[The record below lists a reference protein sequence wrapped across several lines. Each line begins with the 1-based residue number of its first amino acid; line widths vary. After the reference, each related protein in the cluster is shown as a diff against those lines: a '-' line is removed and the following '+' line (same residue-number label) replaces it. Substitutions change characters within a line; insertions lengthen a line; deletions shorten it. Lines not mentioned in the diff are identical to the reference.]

1 MHAKQAQDDVSEHA
15 PPLVRHHIDLAAPPL
30 FIRGSKGVLGCG
42 YFDVATFNL
51 TKEAGVVIRGVK
63 SLDDLREKKVVGW
76 QDISERAQTLGV
88 APGMTGQ
95 AVLEI
100 LR

>member
-1 MHAKQAQDDVSEHA
+1 MHAGQTQDDASKHA
-15 PPLVRHHIDLAAPPL
+15 TTLVRHHIDLGAPLL

-51 TKEAGVVIRGVK
+51 TKEAGVVIRGVQ
-63 SLDDLREKKVVGW
+63 SLDELQAKKVLCW
-76 QDISERAQTLGV
+76 ADISDRAQTLGV
-88 APGMTGQ
+88 QPAMTGED
-95 AVLEI
+95 VLKI